1 MDFEKEMQKS
11 LRIIRR
17 NIQAINGEKKP
28 VNLSGSHENVKR
40 RQRSVTVSAAQGTS
54 AEFVEQESAPRER
67 CFSF

>member
-17 NIQAINGEKKP
+17 NIQAISKEKKSI
-28 VNLSGSHENVKR
+28 NLSHTHENVKR
-40 RQRSVTVSAAQGTS
+40 RQRSVTLPAAQGTS
-54 AEFVEQESAPRER
+54 AEFVGQQSARRER